1 MTPVPL
7 TLTAYV
13 GSSDF
18 AQQATPSASQS
29 RTYRLTAHKGA
40 GAAHSESLERAV
52 SAGRELGWRHP
63 CRGAGSA
70 GRRACPGRRRA
81 ADRHGPGSEPRA
93 PPRVTRASPSQH
105 TSSPFLS
112 GQTARPLLR
121 RGQQAAE
128 AAISID
134 EGGAQVP
141 RRAAIGLPRVRGCAT
156 ETPGPDHKQ
165 RGGEGASERPS
176 THRPLSADEGR
187 RSRQRPATPMIYR
200 HPPRP
205 GIIRTWPWRVGAGR
219 RGASRQ
225 RRVKEPR
232 ASRCPWLPLPV
243 CRRQGWL

>member
-1 MTPVPL
+1 MPRGGQR
-7 TLTAYV
+7 
-13 GSSDF
+13 GSSSLPRP
-18 AQQATPSASQS
+18 PSSCRPS
-29 RTYRLTAHKGA
+29 RSGL
-40 GAAHSESLERAV
+40 
-52 SAGRELGWRHP
+52 
-63 CRGAGSA
+63 
-70 GRRACPGRRRA
+70 RA
-81 ADRHGPGSEPRA
+81 ACS
-93 PPRVTRASPSQH
+93 PRVTRASPSQH